1 MIGGEIRAMWSER
14 LVTPGGTMAITM
26 TATSAHTTA
35 VNRQLEHRA
44 IRDLDMVNAR
54 TKPLQAISQSHCFAG
69 RRAPRGEIA
78 RRGSRKASAA
88 MAPYSMTSHLRVDRD
103 GDIATVSLLAPT
115 MPPALFTELGETFA
129 GFASEPTLRAVILR
143 GDTRV
148 FSYGLDLPAAFA
160 SWGPTFAAT
169 GRAAARTELWNMV
182 RAIQATITAVASCP
196 APVIAAVHSWCVG
209 GGVDLITACDLRICT
224 ADARFS
230 VRETKVAMVADL
242 GSLQR
247 LPLVI
252 GDAATRELALTGK
265 DIDASRAL
273 ALGLVSQVVADRAA
287 LDAAAGALAAEIAG
301 NPPLV
306 VRGVKEILD
315 QATRRDVAEGL
326 ERVAIWNA
334 AFLPSE
340 DLDEAAAAFA
350 AKRPPAWKGR

>member
-1 MIGGEIRAMWSER
+1 MPS
-14 LVTPGGTMAITM
+14 
-26 TATSAHTTA
+26 
-35 VNRQLEHRA
+35 
-44 IRDLDMVNAR
+44 
-54 TKPLQAISQSHCFAG
+54 
-69 RRAPRGEIA
+69 
-78 RRGSRKASAA
+78 
-88 MAPYSMTSHLRVDRD
+88 YLRVDRD
-103 GDIATVSLLAPT
+103 AGIVTLSLLAPA
-115 MPPALFTELGETFA
+115 MPPALFTELGATFA
-129 GFASEPTLRAVILR
+129 ELSNEPTLRAVIVR
-143 GDTRV
+143 GDTKA

-160 SWGPTFAAT
+160 AWGPSFAGT
-169 GRAAARTELWNMV
+169 GLAAGRTELWKMIGG
-182 RAIQATITAVASCP
+182 IQATITAVASCP
-196 APVIAAVHSWCVG
+196 VPVIAAVHGWCIG

-265 DIDASRAL
+265 DIDAGRAL
-273 ALGLVSQVVADRAA
+273 ALGLVSQVVADRDA
-287 LDAAAGALAAEIAG
+287 LDAAARALAAEIAG

-326 ERVAIWNA
+326 ERVAMWNA

-340 DLDEAAAAFA
+340 DLGEAAAAFA
-350 AKRPPAWKGR
+350 ARRPPAWKGR

>member
-1 MIGGEIRAMWSER
+1 M
-14 LVTPGGTMAITM
+14 P
-26 TATSAHTTA
+26 
-35 VNRQLEHRA
+35 
-44 IRDLDMVNAR
+44 
-54 TKPLQAISQSHCFAG
+54 
-69 RRAPRGEIA
+69 
-78 RRGSRKASAA
+78 
-88 MAPYSMTSHLRVDRD
+88 SHLRVDRD
-103 GDIATVSLLAPT
+103 GDLATVSLLAPT
-115 MPPALFTELGETFA
+115 MAPALFTELGETFA
-129 GFASEPTLRAVILR
+129 GFAGEPALRAVILR
-143 GDTRV
+143 GDTKV

-160 SWGPTFAAT
+160 AWGPVFS
-169 GRAAARTELWNMV
+169 GQGLAAARTELWKMV
-182 RAIQATITAVASCP
+182 REIQAAVTLVASCP
-196 APVIAAVHSWCVG
+196 APVIAAVHGWCVG

-265 DIDASRAL
+265 DIDAARAL
-273 ALGLVSQVVADRAA
+273 ALGLVSQVVADRGAVE
-287 LDAAAGALAAEIAG
+287 AAARALADEIAA

-326 ERVAIWNA
+326 ERVAMWNA

-340 DLDEAAAAFA
+340 DLGEAAAAFA
-350 AKRPPAWKGR
+350 TRRAPVWKGR

>member
-1 MIGGEIRAMWSER
+1 M
-14 LVTPGGTMAITM
+14 L
-26 TATSAHTTA
+26 
-35 VNRQLEHRA
+35 
-44 IRDLDMVNAR
+44 
-54 TKPLQAISQSHCFAG
+54 
-69 RRAPRGEIA
+69 
-78 RRGSRKASAA
+78 
-88 MAPYSMTSHLRVDRD
+88 SHLRVDRE
-103 GDIATVSLLAPT
+103 GDIAIVSLLAPT

-129 GFASEPTLRAVILR
+129 AFAREPALRAVILR
-143 GDTRV
+143 GDTKV

-160 SWGPTFAAT
+160 GWGPMFS
-169 GRAAARTELWNMV
+169 GQGLAAARTELWTMI
-182 RAIQATITAVASCP
+182 RGIQASVTAVASCP
-196 APVIAAVHSWCVG
+196 VPVIAAIHGWCVG
-209 GGVDLITACDLRICT
+209 GGVDLVTACDLRLCT

-265 DIDASRAL
+265 DIDAARAL
-273 ALGLVSQVVADRAA
+273 ALGLVSQVVADRSAVE
-287 LDAAAGALAAEIAG
+287 AAARALAGEIAG

-326 ERVAIWNA
+326 ERVAMWNA

-340 DLDEAAAAFA
+340 DLGEAASAFA
-350 AKRPPAWKGR
+350 ARRAPVWKGR

>member
-1 MIGGEIRAMWSER
+1 M
-14 LVTPGGTMAITM
+14 P
-26 TATSAHTTA
+26 
-35 VNRQLEHRA
+35 
-44 IRDLDMVNAR
+44 
-54 TKPLQAISQSHCFAG
+54 
-69 RRAPRGEIA
+69 
-78 RRGSRKASAA
+78 
-88 MAPYSMTSHLRVDRD
+88 SHLRVDRD
-103 GDIATVSLLAPT
+103 AGIATVSLLAPT
-115 MPPALFTELGETFA
+115 MAPALFTELGEIFA
-129 GFASEPTLRAVILR
+129 ELSSEPALRAVIVR
-143 GDTRV
+143 GDTKV

-160 SWGPTFAAT
+160 AWGQMFTGAGLAA
-169 GRAAARTELWNMV
+169 GRTELWKMI
-182 RAIQATITAVASCP
+182 RGIQATITAVASCP
-196 APVIAAVHSWCVG
+196 VPVIAAVHGWCIG

-265 DIDASRAL
+265 DIDAGRAL
-273 ALGLVSQVVADRAA
+273 ALGLVSQVVADRDA
-287 LDAAAGALAAEIAG
+287 LDVAARALAAEIAG

-326 ERVAIWNA
+326 ERVAMWNA

-340 DLDEAAAAFA
+340 DLGEAAAAFA
-350 AKRPPAWKGR
+350 ARRPPAW